1 MTKEVVRNYY
11 LIDNKYNAKNET
23 QFKFGERIEKEYGW
37 VCDFRIMAI
46 TRGRGW
52 SVSNGSCSSS
62 ISIQNFRDANAY
74 YIRLYHPMRE
84 YLSKKKYLTA
94 CRDGVSI
101 DLEYEIN
108 EPKNS
113 FGYEIPNK
121 TRVCK

>member
-1 MTKEVVRNYY
+1 MDFDIY
-11 LIDNKYNAKNET
+11 NKYNAKNET

-37 VCDFRIMAI
+37 VCDFRIMSI

-52 SVSNGSCSSS
+52 SVANGSCSSS
-62 ISIQNFRDANAY
+62 VSIQNFRDAKAY
-74 YIRLYHPMRE
+74 CIRLYHPMRE

-94 CRDGVSI
+94 CRDGTSI

-108 EPKNS
+108 EPKNA

-121 TRVCK
+121 TRLKNK

>member
-1 MTKEVVRNYY
+1 MIEG
-11 LIDNKYNAKNET
+11 NKYNAKTKN
-23 QFKFGERIEKEYGW
+23 QLKFGERIEKEYGLI
-37 VCDFRIMAI
+37 CDFSIRSI

-62 ISIQNFRDANAY
+62 IGIKNFKNFGAY
-74 YIRLYHPMRE
+74 FIRLYHPIRE

-94 CRDGVSI
+94 CRDGTSI

-108 EPKNS
+108 EPKNA

-121 TRVCK
+121 TRSEK